1 MPASIKVANRAL
13 VEAARLTRS
22 GTQIGKG
29 NGSHFTSPARGEGA
43 RNCPQCPPATR
54 IGASSDI
61 PTRYQTK
68 TASSATGMPISEVQ
82 MKNQTKPVCSITKPE
97 NPARMLPGK
106 AQSEVKQAEL
116 ARRMLH

>member
-1 MPASIKVANRAL
+1 MQKIYYNIDIIDKITCDGL
-13 VEAARLTRS
+13 L
-22 GTQIGKG
+22 K
-29 NGSHFTSPARGEGA
+29 
-43 RNCPQCPPATR
+43 CPQCPPPPR

-106 AQSEVKQAEL
+106 AQSEVSRPNWL
-116 ARRMLH
+116 AACSTDASVDI

>member
-1 MPASIKVANRAL
+1 MPGWRGCSSKGCEARPTLNAL
-13 VEAARLTRS
+13 
-22 GTQIGKG
+22 
-29 NGSHFTSPARGEGA
+29 
-43 RNCPQCPPATR
+43 PPTR
-54 IGASSDI
+54 IGASSEI

-106 AQSEVKQAEL
+106 AQSEVSRPNWL
-116 ARRMLH
+116 AACSTDASVDM